1 MRETNMSVEERL
13 NRAGFRR
20 VTKDNDTCC
29 ALCNYYTVTDDT
41 NEDVCE
47 LHRVNFGKNFD
58 ASGYE
63 CGAVDCSRW
72 NNLTNGILEEMKE
85 EKTAANSMNSCQEIQ
100 QPAPKEGCYIAT
112 AVYESY
118 DVPEVLVLREFRDN
132 VLKKSRGG
140 RLFIKIYYALSPGT
154 ASKLKNHIFIN
165 DKIKAVLDRL
175 VRKLSAGEKI

>member
-100 QPAPKEGCYIAT
+100 QPAPKEGCYIAR
-112 AVYESY
+112 AERFNGKFKSGYAINGRKVSY
-118 DVPEVLVLREFRDN
+118 STYNKTINR
-132 VLKKSRGG
+132 
-140 RLFIKIYYALSPGT
+140 YM
-154 ASKLKNHIFIN
+154 KNA
-165 DKIKAVLDRL
+165 KT
-175 VRKLSAGEKI
+175 VRSSGY